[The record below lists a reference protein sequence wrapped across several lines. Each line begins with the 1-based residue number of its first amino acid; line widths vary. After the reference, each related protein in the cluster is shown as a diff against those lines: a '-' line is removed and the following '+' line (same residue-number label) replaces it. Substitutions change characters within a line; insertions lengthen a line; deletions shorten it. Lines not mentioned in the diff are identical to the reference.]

1 MKESA
6 HARRQPFS
14 RLVRTTRSV
23 QVHLNCPE
31 PVYRQNRS
39 IGDAFLCAVTPARVC
54 DMWNIKQESDSH
66 YSFPPPRNALIVAA
80 ISPTS
85 ELAGTFGFA
94 RIAPFSAPR
103 FSQPRVRCSRLLY
116 KELSSFDMA
125 PFKTCETF
133 LGMSYLWQLCCF
145 KQEVSTCFLHCIRY
159 HHTHTHEHKSNLK
172 LQSKN
177 NTALLVAPIESAQS
191 LLYSLSGKD
200 TTAQTLRLT
209 HRLDLRLIGV
219 LSGAIAE

>member
-14 RLVRTTRSV
+14 RHVRTTRSV
-23 QVHLNCPE
+23 QAHLNCPE

-39 IGDAFLCAVTPARVC
+39 IDDAFSYAVTPARVC
-54 DMWNIKQESDSH
+54 DMWNIKQEYDSH
-66 YSFPPPRNALIVAA
+66 YSFPPPRNVLIVAA

-85 ELAGTFGFA
+85 ELAGTFSFA
-94 RIAPFSAPR
+94 SIAPFSAPR
-103 FSQPRVRCSRLLY
+103 FSQSRVRCSRRLY

-145 KQEVSTCFLHCIRY
+145 KQEVSTRFLLCIRY
-159 HHTHTHEHKSNLK
+159 HHTHTRTRIQFEIAVKEQYSSTGSPDRIC
-172 LQSKN
+172 SKP
-177 NTALLVAPIESAQS
+177 ALL
-191 LLYSLSGKD
+191 
-200 TTAQTLRLT
+200 TLRKGHNYADSQAHSQAGSQAYRCLGW
-209 HRLDLRLIGV
+209 RDR
-219 LSGAIAE
+219 